1 MEFVTKKEK
10 SMRVH
15 VIINPVSSGG
25 KTGARQWEIL
35 SALERKLGSA
45 YSLCVT
51 SEPLEASFSA
61 RQAILDG
68 SELIITIGGDG
79 TIQETVNGFFSNGNL
94 LNPSC
99 QLGIIDS
106 GTGHG
111 FAQSL
116 GLPTGLGEQLEVIQ
130 RGQTQSIDLGKV
142 VFSDEINQPS
152 EHYFINECQAGI
164 GGEVVRRVQSKHKR
178 LGGFIAF
185 GAITLLTALRYPNQS
200 MTVEIDGMT
209 GITERFIGVV
219 IGNGN
224 YMAGGM
230 NLIPHARVDDGLFDI
245 LLMHEQSI
253 PQRLWNFPKI
263 YSGRHLASS
272 KFTQYKGK
280 KVTLSSSEKVPF
292 EADGEFLGSLP
303 CSIEIVP
310 SALQV
315 RLKILEKK

>member
-1 MEFVTKKEK
+1 MEFVANREK

-35 SALERKLGSA
+35 HALERKLGSE

-51 SEPLEASFSA
+51 GEPLEACFSA

-68 SELIITIGGDG
+68 SKLIITIGGDG
-79 TIQETVNGFFSNGNL
+79 TIQETVNGFFSNGNIV
-94 LNPSC
+94 NPSC

-116 GLPTGLGEQLEVIQ
+116 GLPTGLEEQLEVIQ
-130 RGQTQSIDLGKV
+130 RGKAQSIDLGKII
-142 VFSDEINQPS
+142 FY
-152 EHYFINECQAGI
+152 YFINECQAGI
-164 GGEVVRRVQSKHKR
+164 GGEVVKRVQSKHKR

-185 GAITLLTALRYPNQS
+185 GAITLFTALRYPSRS

-230 NLIPHARVDDGLFDI
+230 NLIPHAQVDDGLFDI

-272 KFTQYKGK
+272 KFTQYRGK
-280 KVTLSSSEKVPF
+280 KVILSSSERVPF
-292 EADGEFLGSLP
+292 EADGEFLGTLP
-303 CSIEIVP
+303 CSIEILP

-315 RLKILEKK
+315 RIKISEKK